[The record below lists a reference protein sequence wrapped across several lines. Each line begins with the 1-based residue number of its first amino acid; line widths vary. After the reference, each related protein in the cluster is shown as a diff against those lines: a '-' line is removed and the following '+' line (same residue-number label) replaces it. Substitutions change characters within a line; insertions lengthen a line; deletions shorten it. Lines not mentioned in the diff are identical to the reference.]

1 MCNLYERIENLCKKN
16 GVSVTQLCR
25 EAGVPRANLTELK
38 MGRQQSLGAGA
49 IAKIA
54 EFFDV
59 SSDYLVTGKEKSPEA
74 EASELSD
81 EALMAAKIIDR
92 LPPEVRRLILAQ
104 MQAAERELLVHDA
117 AQESP

>member
-59 SSDYLVTGKEKSPEA
+59 SSDYLVTGKEKAP
-74 EASELSD
+74 ASEETGARDDDLKFALFGGGGEITD
-81 EALMAAKIIDR
+81 EMFD
-92 LPPEVRRLILAQ
+92 EVKAFAQ
-104 MQAAERELLVHDA
+104 WVKARNNGK
-117 AQESP
+117 